1 MVLPATPEARA
12 EDGAATGPR
21 RARTR
26 LRRAAY
32 GIYYLVPLKLRRRLI
47 RLVLGRY
54 TVGAVALVHDTDV
67 PGRLLLLRHPR
78 AMGWSLPAGL
88 LRRGE
93 RPVDGC
99 VRELAEETGLRL
111 DAEALTPAVPNA
123 IVDPG
128 RVWVDTVFEARVS
141 AAAVT
146 FEIDDAEIAE
156 VAWHRLESLPPLT
169 VATARL
175 LASYGIGP
183 YADYP
188 EARP

>member
-1 MVLPATPEARA
+1 
-12 EDGAATGPR
+12 
-21 RARTR
+21 
-26 LRRAAY
+26 
-32 GIYYLVPLKLRRRLI
+32 
-47 RLVLGRY
+47 
-54 TVGAVALVHDTDV
+54 
-67 PGRLLLLRHPR
+67 
-78 AMGWSLPAGL
+78 
-88 LRRGE
+88 
-93 RPVDGC
+93 VDGC